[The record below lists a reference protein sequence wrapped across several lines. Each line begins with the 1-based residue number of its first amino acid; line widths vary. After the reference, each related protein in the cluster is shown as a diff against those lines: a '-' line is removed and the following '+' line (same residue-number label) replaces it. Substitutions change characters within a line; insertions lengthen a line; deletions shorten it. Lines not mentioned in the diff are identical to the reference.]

1 MGAVLW
7 NEIKL
12 GSSVWQVI
20 KLASPVC
27 ALKCWIM
34 QTIKFMLN
42 TCDANTILRSSH
54 RTINDRL
61 FKRAFATQ
69 DSKTF

>member
-27 ALKCWIM
+27 ALKVLDYANNQIYVEY
-34 QTIKFMLN
+34 
-42 TCDANTILRSSH
+42 CDANTILRSSH

>member
-42 TCDANTILRSSH
+42 IVMPTQYCDRHTE
-54 RTINDRL
+54 
-61 FKRAFATQ
+61 Q
-69 DSKTF
+69 